1 MSIPVE
7 IERKYVIAMPDV
19 KMLVSQAEYT
29 VSDIEQ
35 TYLESSPAVTHR
47 VRARAYLGRT
57 VYTETKKV
65 RIDKMSAIEDE
76 KEVSEAEYRALLL
89 RKAHNTVTVRK
100 TRHTF
105 AYLGQTFE
113 VDIYP
118 EWQRSAIL
126 ETELESRD
134 KQVAF
139 PEFISVITEV
149 TGDKKYSNA
158 SMSRKFPEE
167 LI

>member
-1 MSIPVE
+1 MQIPVE
-7 IERKYVIAMPDV
+7 IERKYVIEKPQLE
-19 KMLVSQAEYT
+19 MLKDLPGYSS
-29 VSDIEQ
+29 SDIEQ

-47 VRARAYLGRT
+47 VRARRYGERT

-65 RIDKMSAIEDE
+65 RIDKMSAFEDE
-76 KEVSEAEYRALLL
+76 REVSEGEYRELLL
-89 RKAHNTVTVRK
+89 KKAEGTVTVKK

-105 AYLGQTFE
+105 EYLTKTFE

-134 KQVAF
+134 
-139 PEFISVITEV
+139 TEV
-149 TGDKKYSNA
+149 S
-158 SMSRKFPEE
+158 FPAF
-167 LI
+167 ITVMR